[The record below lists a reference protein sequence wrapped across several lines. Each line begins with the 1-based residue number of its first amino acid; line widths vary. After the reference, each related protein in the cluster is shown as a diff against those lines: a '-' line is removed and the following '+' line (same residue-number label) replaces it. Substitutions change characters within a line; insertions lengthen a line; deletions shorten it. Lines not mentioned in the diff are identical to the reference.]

1 MIHFVG
7 SFFVAEAIR
16 MVDGNKKIFLDPRG
30 EAVAHLRASDRVM
43 DALLASMDVG
53 AISYEVEPSGFE
65 ALASSI
71 ASQFLSYRAA
81 DAIWQR
87 ARALTGITPEGFL
100 GTSDEALRVAG
111 LSFAKIAAL
120 KNLAGKTLS
129 GELDF
134 GALCRM
140 SDEEA
145 VGELVKLKG
154 VGPWTAEMFLIF
166 SLGRPDV
173 FSWRDVGLV
182 RAMEFLYGL
191 PVRPD
196 AKKVDEVSAP
206 WRPHRTT
213 AAIVLWETIHLKLV
227 K

>member
-1 MIHFVG
+1 MTCA
-7 SFFVAEAIR
+7 S
-16 MVDGNKKIFLDPRG
+16 KKIFLDPNG
-30 EAVAHLRASDRVM
+30 DAIAHLRANDRVM

-53 AISYEVEPSGFE
+53 AISYEIEPCAFE
-65 ALASSI
+65 ALACSI

-81 DAIWQR
+81 DAIWGR
-87 ARALTGITPEGFL
+87 VKALTGVTPEGFL
-100 GTSDEALRVAG
+100 GTGDDALRVAG

-120 KNLAGKTLS
+120 KNLAAKTLS
-129 GELDF
+129 GEFDF
-134 GALCRM
+134 DALCRM
-140 SDEEA
+140 GDDEA
-145 VGELVKLKG
+145 IRELVKLKG

-182 RAMEFLYGL
+182 RAMESLYGL

-196 AKKVDEVSAP
+196 AKKVDEISAP